1 MGNFFVDKVSGTLE
15 IVPPFSLYRSARFL
29 EMFRPMKEE
38 QEVID
43 GSIAKAIM
51 VNGQDIL
58 FKIKQKGNGDSDPVE
73 YDLISNE
80 PLAKTV
86 CESVTH
92 RISFFLSLKEDVIPF
107 YEIARKED
115 PKFYPVVERFW
126 GFHHVKFLTLLEAAT
141 WAILAQR
148 APLSLAKK
156 MKRRLIERFGWSI
169 EVDGKRFWAFPDY
182 SRVKNTSTKELYP
195 IISNKKRAES
205 LGSLFRDYEKIDE
218 GSLLKLDFDEAKK
231 VLMQINGIGDWSA
244 TFILSRGLG
253 RMERL
258 PKNIKTIMPEAH
270 QIYGSELSIERI
282 NAIYGKWAGYWLLY
296 LWASHLTNQK

>member
-1 MGNFFVDKVSGTLE
+1 MDKVSGTLE
-15 IVPPFSLYRSARFL
+15 IVPPFHLFRSARFL

-51 VNGQDIL
+51 VHGQNIL
-58 FKIKQKGNGDSDPVE
+58 FKIKQKGTRDIDPVE
-73 YDLISNE
+73 YDLISLE
-80 PLAKTV
+80 PLTKTV
-86 CESVTH
+86 CENVTH
-92 RISFFLSLKEDVIPF
+92 RISFFLSLKEDIMPF

-115 PKFYPVVERFW
+115 PKFYPVIERFW
-126 GFHHVKFLTLLEAAT
+126 GFHHVKFLTLLETAT

-148 APLSLAKK
+148 APLSVAKK
-156 MKRRLIERFGWSI
+156 MKQRIIERFGWSI
-169 EVDGKRFWAFPDY
+169 EVDGKKFWAFPEY
-182 SRVKNTSTKELYP
+182 SRVKNTSTKELYS
-195 IISNKKRAES
+195 IIRNKKRAEY

-218 GSLLKLDFDEAKK
+218 DSLLRLDFDEAKK
-231 VLMQINGIGDWSA
+231 VLMQINGIGEWSA

-258 PKNIKTIMPEAH
+258 PDNIKKIMPEAH

-282 NAIYGKWAGYWLLY
+282 KAIYGKWVGYWLLY
-296 LWASHLTNQK
+296 LWASHLAPQK